1 VEFPQ
6 IEPERMPISTV
17 ALARKLIGMVVVRT
31 TSDGIVAGRIIET
44 EAYPPNDPASHAY
57 VGRRPRN
64 RSMFLG
70 PLHAYVYLIYGQSW
84 CFNITSERAERGAA
98 VLIRALEPI
107 AGLDLMRR
115 RRGGSGRER
124 DLCRGP
130 GRLAQALAIDCE
142 LDGCYLPT
150 GDDLWLSESPGRRGR
165 IGVSPRIGI
174 TRAADRPLRFYERG
188 NLLVSGPQRLSP

>member
-1 VEFPQ
+1 VEFQ
-6 IEPERMPISTV
+6 RVDPESVPISTV
-17 ALARKLIGMVVVRT
+17 ALARKLIGLVIVRST
-31 TSDGIVAGRIIET
+31 PDGVAAGRIVET

-57 VGRRPRN
+57 GGQRPRN

-70 PLHAYVYLIYGQSW
+70 PLHAYVYLIYGRSW

-107 AGLDLMRR
+107 VGLDLMRE
-115 RRGGSGRER
+115 RRGHSDAR

-130 GRLAQALAIDCE
+130 GRLAQSLAIDRE
-142 LDGCYLPT
+142 LDGCYLPMAEA
-150 GDDLWLSESPGRRGR
+150 LWLAGASRRRGR

-174 TRAADRPLRFYERG
+174 TRAAEQPLRFYERG
-188 NLLVSGPQRLSP
+188 NPFVSGPRGLSP